1 VGITYAATNMYSAS
15 DMMTW
20 TKGRHTMKFGGEYKR
35 QKLDAPYFDVFPN
48 GEIAYAGF
56 INGNPFTDFL
66 AGMASVSVIGSGTN
80 SIHNRA
86 NDFSAFFQDDWKIA
100 PRLTLNLGLRYDYF
114 GPTTRPRAILW
125 ASIRRRL

>member
-1 VGITYAATNMYSAS
+1 MGITYAATNMYSAS

-48 GEIAYAGF
+48 
-56 INGNPFTDFL
+56 
-66 AGMASVSVIGSGTN
+66 VSVIGSGTN